1 MKFLA
6 AIVLAFTL
14 TTSSACTHV
23 NPTQALSCLEKFA
36 PSVVTNAMG
45 VIYAAIEKGLQAG
58 DTEAQILSALEGL
71 AIQFAPDIWQCAM
84 QAVSTPDSGPAVS
97 TSADRTQS
105 AVIAADY
112 LAKHSPTGQRK

>member
-1 MKFLA
+1 
-6 AIVLAFTL
+6 
-14 TTSSACTHV
+14 
-23 NPTQALSCLEKFA
+23 
-36 PSVVTNAMG
+36 MG

-58 DTEAQILSALEGL
+58 DTEAQILTALEGL
-71 AIQFAPDIWQCAM
+71 AVQFAPDIWQCAM
-84 QAVSTPDSGPAVS
+84 QAVSTPDTGPAVS